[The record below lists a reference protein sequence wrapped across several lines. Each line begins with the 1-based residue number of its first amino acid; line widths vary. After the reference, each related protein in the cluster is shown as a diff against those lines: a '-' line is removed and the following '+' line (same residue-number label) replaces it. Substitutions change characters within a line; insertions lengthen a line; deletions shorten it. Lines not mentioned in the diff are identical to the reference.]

1 MARWVSGFSHLQ
13 IPLFF
18 ARIPSRPAL
27 RRAID
32 STASFTGASLHLYAP
47 PFWVLLRHGNRSFAA

>member
-32 STASFTGASLHLYAP
+32 STASFTGAGLHSYGP